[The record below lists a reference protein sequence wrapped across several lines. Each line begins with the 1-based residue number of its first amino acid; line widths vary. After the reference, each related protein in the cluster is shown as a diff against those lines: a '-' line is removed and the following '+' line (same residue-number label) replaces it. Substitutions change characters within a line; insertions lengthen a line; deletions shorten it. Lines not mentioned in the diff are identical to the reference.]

1 MIVFSKKPIILI
13 VVVQFKQEY
22 SLFRLAE
29 RADFGRGFCGRFV
42 AATGAFP
49 FYRGGFFIQSARF
62 HLVMQVGEKHIV
74 ASFDLNKV
82 FEKTRDI
89 VKTLGLDRKSV
100 V

>member
-1 MIVFSKKPIILI
+1 MLKTDVKTKMIVFSKKPIILI

-49 FYRGGFFIQSARF
+49 FYRGGFLYRVPVFI
-62 HLVMQVGEKHIV
+62 
-74 ASFDLNKV
+74 
-82 FEKTRDI
+82 
-89 VKTLGLDRKSV
+89 
-100 V
+100 